1 MGAITMKK
9 STLETARFSAVT
21 LALALIPVSGAWAH
35 HSFAMFD
42 GENMITVRGT
52 VIEYKFANPHAFIL
66 LKTKNDKGAEENW
79 SLEGASAASLTRDGW
94 NSRTLKAGDE
104 LIMKIA
110 PLRSGAPGGAWET
123 RDTTLPDGKPVV
135 TPVSR

>member
-1 MGAITMKK
+1 MSLMMTMRMRLSQTIWATTAIA
-9 STLETARFSAVT
+9 LLSATV
-21 LALALIPVSGAWAH
+21 AWAH
-35 HSFAMFD
+35 QSFAMFD
-42 GENMITVRGT
+42 GENQITIRGT

-66 LKTKNDKGAEENW
+66 FRSKDDKGGETSW
-79 SLEGASAASLTRDGW
+79 SLEGASAASLARDGW

-104 LIMKIA
+104 LIMKIS

-135 TPVSR
+135 SR

>member
-1 MGAITMKK
+1 MIRWFGKAAVGFA
-9 STLETARFSAVT
+9 LVPAPSA
-21 LALALIPVSGAWAH
+21 LAH

-42 GENMITVRGT
+42 GENQITIRGT

-66 LKTKNDKGAEENW
+66 FMAKDDKGGETSW

-94 NSRTLKAGDE
+94 NGRTLKTGDE
-104 LIMKIA
+104 LIMKIS

-123 RDTTLPDGKPVV
+123 KDTTLPDGKPVV
-135 TPVSR
+135 NR

>member
-1 MGAITMKK
+1 MTMKRR
-9 STLETARFSAVT
+9 LFETSRWFGKAAVG
-21 LALALIPVSGAWAH
+21 LALVPAPSALAH

-42 GENMITVRGT
+42 GEKQITIRGT

-66 LKTKNDKGAEENW
+66 FRAKDDKGAETSW
-79 SLEGASAASLTRDGW
+79 SLEGASAASLARDGW

-104 LIMKIA
+104 LIMKIS

-123 RDTTLPDGKPVV
+123 KDTTLPDGKPVV
-135 TPVSR
+135 SR